1 MSPVSDGGGSLEGRG
16 RKGCNLGVGRLAR
29 VDANF
34 LYPLPLLQPPTLQ
47 EDSSKQVSFL
57 LSHRQER
64 AFRMPKR

>member
-1 MSPVSDGGGSLEGRG
+1 MEEAAWREEEGRVATREWG
-16 RKGCNLGVGRLAR
+16 GLQGSMPTSST
-29 VDANF
+29 
-34 LYPLPLLQPPTLQ
+34 LYLLQPPTLQ